1 MIKMM
6 IPVLSIKIVCDDM
19 DAGLQEVEKNVEK
32 AVKIEK
38 YLFQWYG
45 IKLSNS
51 DFDRLFDIIHE

>member
-1 MIKMM
+1 MIIIMV
-6 IPVLSIKIVCDDM
+6 PVLSIKIVCDDM

-38 YLFQWYG
+38 YLFQRYG

-51 DFDRLFDIIHE
+51 DFDRIFDIIHE

>member
-19 DAGLQEVEKNVEK
+19 DAGLQKVEKNVEK

-38 YLFQWYG
+38 YLFQRYG

-51 DFDRLFDIIHE
+51 DFDRIFDIIHE